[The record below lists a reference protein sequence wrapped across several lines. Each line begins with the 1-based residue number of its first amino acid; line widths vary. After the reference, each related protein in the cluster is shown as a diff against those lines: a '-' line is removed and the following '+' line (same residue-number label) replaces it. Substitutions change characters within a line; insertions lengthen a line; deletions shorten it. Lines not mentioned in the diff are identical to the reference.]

1 MSGIFER
8 NLAHL
13 SPSLQNALLSLDE
26 KNKNAF
32 KITEEYAKNE
42 RVFYKN
48 FIAENGSLVF
58 DYEEFEER
66 LKEFKEKYLLYP
78 VLYFYGISN
87 AFMIENLLQNPY
99 HCHLVIYERDLAL
112 LYVVLSNIDLST
124 ALAQK
129 RLLIFNEVSQME
141 YIFETQ
147 PFLAYSRTYFLE
159 LMSDFYATEQKEIL
173 ASNSFLMEGFKKSI
187 LKQGNDPKDALQGIR
202 QYVYNLAS
210 MIKNPSLKELL
221 AKRKA
226 KFKSCVIVSTGPSLT
241 KQLPLLK
248 EVQEKVI
255 IFAADSAYPILM
267 QNDIVPDYVCMVERT
282 DFTAEFFK
290 HDFGDKDKK
299 TTFLLASLVHPN
311 AVEYLEKRGRDYVLI
326 PKHLN
331 FAQYVDLKAF
341 ALLSSAVSVAHMALA
356 IALELEFKELVFI
369 GQDLAYN
376 DVGYSHPK
384 DYQHSAN
391 FESEAYEKV
400 KVVAYGGEGFV
411 NSHEIWIFF
420 RQILEDLIKYVVSA
434 KIYNATEG
442 GARIEG
448 MIEKPFSECCK
459 DFSEN
464 KQNLEKLQPLSEDK
478 QKEYALKAY
487 AKVKKAFKECVGF
500 QAMLRAYYEDIEP
513 EFLRLNTLD
522 LEEGASASFSLVL
535 KVDQFRDEFSVI
547 SSVFYELIHAFFA
560 HFCMNLNKILVL
572 NPLIKE
578 DFFNKNVLYIKE
590 HLDFM
595 QSIFGF
601 VKAQEETL
609 KFAITPLENA
619 LKAKGLSKYVERL
632 SQ

>member
-1 MSGIFER
+1 MQKMKMCFI
-8 NLAHL
+8 
-13 SPSLQNALLSLDE
+13 
-26 KNKNAF
+26 
-32 KITEEYAKNE
+32 KISSQRGGA
-42 RVFYKN
+42 
-48 FIAENGSLVF
+48 VF

-66 LKEFKEKYLLYP
+66 LKEFKEKYPLYP

-99 HCHLVIYERDLAL
+99 HCHLLVYERNLAL
-112 LYVVLSNIDLST
+112 LYTLLSSIDLSV

-159 LMSDFYATEQKEIL
+159 LMSDFYAREQKEIL
-173 ASNSFLMEGFKKSI
+173 ALNSFLMEGFKKSI

-202 QYVYNLAS
+202 QYVYNLDS

-221 AKRKA
+221 AKRGA
-226 KFKSCVIVSTGPSLT
+226 KFKSCVIVSTGPSLS

-248 EVQEKVI
+248 EVQERVV

-290 HDFGDKDKK
+290 HDFGNKDDK

-311 AVEYLEKRGRDYVLI
+311 AIEYLEKRGRNYILI

-356 IALELEFKELVFI
+356 LALELEFKELVFI
-369 GQDLAYN
+369 GQDLAYD
-376 DVGYSHPK
+376 DVGHSHPK

-391 FESEAYEKV
+391 FESEAYEKI

-411 NSHEIWIFF
+411 ESHEIWIFF
-420 RQILEDLIKYVVSA
+420 RQILEDLVKYVVSA
-434 KIYNATEG
+434 KIYNATQG

-459 DFSEN
+459 DFNEN
-464 KQNLEKLQPLSEDK
+464 KQNLVKLKPLSEDK

-487 AKVKKAFKECVGF
+487 AKVKKAFKECVEF

-522 LEEGASASFSLVL
+522 LEEGLSVSFSLML
-535 KVDQFRDEFSVI
+535 KVDQFRDEFGAI
-547 SSVFYELIHAFFA
+547 SSVFYELIHAFFT

-572 NPLIKE
+572 NPLTKE
-578 DFFNKNVLYIKE
+578 DLFNKNVLYIKD

-609 KFAITPLENA
+609 KFAITPLENT
-619 LKAKGLSKYVERL
+619 LKTKGLSKYIERL
-632 SQ
+632 S

>member
-1 MSGIFER
+1 MSSVFAR

-26 KNKNAF
+26 KSKNAF
-32 KITEEYAKNE
+32 KIVEEYAKNE

-48 FIAENGSLVF
+48 FITEGGAVF

-66 LKEFKEKYLLYP
+66 LKEFKEKYPLYP

-99 HCHLVIYERDLAL
+99 HCHLLVYERNLAL
-112 LYVVLSNIDLST
+112 LYTLLSSIDLSV

-159 LMSDFYATEQKEIL
+159 LMSDFYAREQKEIL
-173 ASNSFLMEGFKKSI
+173 ALNSFLMEGFKKSI
-187 LKQGNDPKDALQGIR
+187 LKQGNDPKDALQGIK

-221 AKRKA
+221 AKRGA
-226 KFKSCVIVSTGPSLT
+226 KCNSCVIVSTGPSLT

-248 EVQEKVI
+248 EVQERVV

-290 HDFGDKDKK
+290 HDFGNKDDK

-311 AVEYLEKRGRDYVLI
+311 AIEYLEKRGRNYILI
-326 PKHLN
+326 PKRLN
-331 FAQYVDLKAF
+331 FAQYVDLRAF

-356 IALELEFKELVFI
+356 LALELEFKELVFI
-369 GQDLAYN
+369 GQDLAYD
-376 DVGYSHPK
+376 DVGHSHPK

-391 FESEAYEKV
+391 FESECYEKAEIL
-400 KVVAYGGEGFV
+400 AYGGEGFV
-411 NSHEIWIFF
+411 ESHEIWIFF
-420 RQILEDLIKYVVSA
+420 RQILEDLVKYVVSA

-459 DFSEN
+459 DFGEN

-513 EFLRLNTLD
+513 EFLKLNTLD
-522 LEEGASASFSLVL
+522 LEEGLSVSFSLML
-535 KVDQFRDEFSVI
+535 KVDQFRDEFGAI
-547 SSVFYELIHAFFA
+547 SSVFYELIHAFFV

-572 NPLIKE
+572 NPLTKE
-578 DFFNKNVLYIKE
+578 DLFNKNVLCIKE

-619 LKAKGLSKYVERL
+619 LKAKGLSKYIERL
-632 SQ
+632 S

>member
-1 MSGIFER
+1 MSSVFER

-26 KNKNAF
+26 KSKNAF
-32 KITEEYAKNE
+32 KIVEEYAKNE
-42 RVFYKN
+42 NVFYKN
-48 FIAENGSLVF
+48 FITEGGAVF

-66 LKEFKEKYLLYP
+66 LKEFKEKYPLYP

-99 HCHLVIYERDLAL
+99 HCHLLVYERNLAL
-112 LYVVLSNIDLST
+112 LYTLLSSIDLSV

-159 LMSDFYATEQKEIL
+159 LMSDFYAREQKEIL
-173 ASNSFLMEGFKKSI
+173 ALNSFLMEGFKKSI

-202 QYVYNLAS
+202 QYVYNLDS

-221 AKRKA
+221 AKRGA
-226 KFKSCVIVSTGPSLT
+226 KFKSCVIVSTGPSLS

-248 EVQEKVI
+248 EVQERVV

-290 HDFGDKDKK
+290 HDFGNKDDK

-311 AVEYLEKRGRDYVLI
+311 AIEYLEKRGRNYILI
-326 PKHLN
+326 SKHLN

-341 ALLSSAVSVAHMALA
+341 GLLPSAVSVAHMAFA

-376 DVGYSHPK
+376 DVGHSHPK
-384 DYQHSAN
+384 DYQHSAD
-391 FESEAYEKV
+391 FESEAYEKI

-411 NSHEIWIFF
+411 ESHEIWIFF

-459 DFSEN
+459 DFNEN
-464 KQNLEKLQPLSEDK
+464 KQNLVKLKPLSEDK

-487 AKVKKAFKECVGF
+487 AKVKKAFKECVEF

-522 LEEGASASFSLVL
+522 LEEGLSVSFSLML
-535 KVDQFRDEFSVI
+535 KVDQFRDEFSAI

-572 NPLIKE
+572 NPLTKE
-578 DFFNKNVLYIKE
+578 DLFNKNVLYIKD

-609 KFAITPLENA
+609 KFAITPLENT
-619 LKAKGLSKYVERL
+619 LKTKGLSKYIERL
-632 SQ
+632 S

>member
-1 MSGIFER
+1 MSSVFAR

-26 KNKNAF
+26 KSKNAF
-32 KITEEYAKNE
+32 KIVEEYAKNE

-48 FIAENGSLVF
+48 FITEGGAVF

-66 LKEFKEKYLLYP
+66 LKEFKEKYPLYP

-99 HCHLVIYERDLAL
+99 HCHLLVYERNLAL
-112 LYVVLSNIDLST
+112 LYTLLSSIDLSV

-159 LMSDFYATEQKEIL
+159 LMSDFYAREQKEIL
-173 ASNSFLMEGFKKSI
+173 ALNSFLMEGFKKSI
-187 LKQGNDPKDALQGIR
+187 LKQGNDPKDALQGIK

-221 AKRKA
+221 AKRGA

-248 EVQEKVI
+248 EVQERVV

-267 QNDIVPDYVCMVERT
+267 QNDIAPDYVCMVERT

-290 HDFGDKDKK
+290 HDFGNKDDK

-311 AVEYLEKRGRDYVLI
+311 AIEYLEKRGRNYILI
-326 PKHLN
+326 PKRLN

-341 ALLSSAVSVAHMALA
+341 ALLSSAASVAHMALA
-356 IALELEFKELVFI
+356 LALELEFKELVFI
-369 GQDLAYN
+369 GQDLAYD
-376 DVGYSHPK
+376 DVGHSHPK

-391 FESEAYEKV
+391 FESECYEKAEIL
-400 KVVAYGGEGFV
+400 AYGGEGFV
-411 NSHEIWIFF
+411 ESHEIWIFF
-420 RQILEDLIKYVVSA
+420 RQILEDLVKYVVNA

-459 DFSEN
+459 DFGEN

-513 EFLRLNTLD
+513 EFLKLNTLD
-522 LEEGASASFSLVL
+522 LEEGLSVSFSLML
-535 KVDQFRDEFSVI
+535 KVDQFRDEFGAI
-547 SSVFYELIHAFFA
+547 SSVFYEFIHAFFV

-572 NPLIKE
+572 NPLTKE
-578 DFFNKNVLYIKE
+578 DLFNKNVLYIKE

-619 LKAKGLSKYVERL
+619 LKAKGLSKYIERL
-632 SQ
+632 S

>member
-1 MSGIFER
+1 MSSVFER

-26 KNKNAF
+26 KSKNAF
-32 KITEEYAKNE
+32 KIVEEYAKNE
-42 RVFYKN
+42 NVFYKN
-48 FIAENGSLVF
+48 FITEGGAVF

-66 LKEFKEKYLLYP
+66 LKEFKEKYPLYP

-99 HCHLVIYERDLAL
+99 HCHLLVYERNLAL
-112 LYVVLSNIDLST
+112 LYTLLSSIDLSV

-159 LMSDFYATEQKEIL
+159 LMSDFYAREQKEIL
-173 ASNSFLMEGFKKSI
+173 ALNSFLMEGFKKSI

-202 QYVYNLAS
+202 QYVYNLDS

-221 AKRKA
+221 AKRGA
-226 KFKSCVIVSTGPSLT
+226 KFKSCVIVSTGPSLS

-248 EVQEKVI
+248 EVQERVV

-290 HDFGDKDKK
+290 HDFGNKDDK

-311 AVEYLEKRGRDYVLI
+311 TIEYLEKRGRNYILI

-356 IALELEFKELVFI
+356 LALELEFKELVFI
-369 GQDLAYN
+369 GQDLAYD
-376 DVGYSHPK
+376 DVGHSHPK

-391 FESEAYEKV
+391 FESEAYEKI

-411 NSHEIWIFF
+411 ESHEIWIFF
-420 RQILEDLIKYVVSA
+420 RQILEDLVKYVVSA
-434 KIYNATEG
+434 KIYNATQG

-459 DFSEN
+459 DFNEN
-464 KQNLEKLQPLSEDK
+464 KQNLVKLKPLSEDK

-487 AKVKKAFKECVGF
+487 AKVKKSFKECVEF

-522 LEEGASASFSLVL
+522 LEEGLSVSFSLML
-535 KVDQFRDEFSVI
+535 KVDQFRDEFGAI

-572 NPLIKE
+572 NPLTKE
-578 DFFNKNVLYIKE
+578 DLFNKNVLYIKD

-609 KFAITPLENA
+609 KFAITPLENT
-619 LKAKGLSKYVERL
+619 LKTKGLSKYIERL
-632 SQ
+632 S

>member
-1 MSGIFER
+1 MSSVFER

-26 KNKNAF
+26 KSKNAF
-32 KITEEYAKNE
+32 KIVEEYAKNE
-42 RVFYKN
+42 NVFYKN
-48 FIAENGSLVF
+48 FITEGGAVF

-66 LKEFKEKYLLYP
+66 LKEFKEKYPLYP

-99 HCHLVIYERDLAL
+99 HCHLLVYERNLAL
-112 LYVVLSNIDLST
+112 LYTLLSSIDLSV

-159 LMSDFYATEQKEIL
+159 LMSDFYAREQKEIL
-173 ASNSFLMEGFKKSI
+173 ALNSFLMEGFKKSI

-202 QYVYNLAS
+202 QYVYNLDS

-221 AKRKA
+221 AKRGA
-226 KFKSCVIVSTGPSLT
+226 KFKSCVIVSTGPSLS

-248 EVQEKVI
+248 EVQERVV

-290 HDFGDKDKK
+290 HDFGNKDDK

-311 AVEYLEKRGRDYVLI
+311 AIEYLEKRGRNYILI

-356 IALELEFKELVFI
+356 LALELEFKELVFI
-369 GQDLAYN
+369 GQDLAYD
-376 DVGYSHPK
+376 DVGHSHPK

-391 FESEAYEKV
+391 FESEAYEKI

-411 NSHEIWIFF
+411 ESHEIWIFF
-420 RQILEDLIKYVVSA
+420 RQILEDLVKYVVSA
-434 KIYNATEG
+434 KIYNATQG

-459 DFSEN
+459 DFNEN
-464 KQNLEKLQPLSEDK
+464 KQNLVKLKPLSGDK

-487 AKVKKAFKECVGF
+487 AKVKKAFKECVEF

-522 LEEGASASFSLVL
+522 LEEGLSVSFSLML
-535 KVDQFRDEFSVI
+535 KVDQFRDEFSAI

-572 NPLIKE
+572 NPLTKE
-578 DFFNKNVLYIKE
+578 DLFNKNVLYIKD

-609 KFAITPLENA
+609 KFAITPLENT
-619 LKAKGLSKYVERL
+619 LKTKGLSKYIERL
-632 SQ
+632 S

>member
-1 MSGIFER
+1 MSIFER

-26 KNKNAF
+26 KSKNAF

-48 FIAENGSLVF
+48 FIAVGGGAVF

-66 LKEFKEKYLLYP
+66 LKEFKEKYPLYP

-99 HCHLVIYERDLAL
+99 HCHLLVYERNLAL
-112 LYVVLSNIDLST
+112 LYTLLSSIDLSV

-159 LMSDFYATEQKEIL
+159 LMSDFYAREQKEIL
-173 ASNSFLMEGFKKSI
+173 ALNSFLMEGFKKSI

-202 QYVYNLAS
+202 QYVYNLDS

-221 AKRKA
+221 AKRGA
-226 KFKSCVIVSTGPSLT
+226 KFKSCVIVSTGPSLS

-248 EVQEKVI
+248 EVQERVV

-290 HDFGDKDKK
+290 HDFGNKDDK

-311 AVEYLEKRGRDYVLI
+311 AIEYLEKRGRNYILI

-356 IALELEFKELVFI
+356 LALELEFKELVFI
-369 GQDLAYN
+369 GQDLAYD
-376 DVGYSHPK
+376 DVGHSHPK

-391 FESEAYEKV
+391 FESEAYEKI

-411 NSHEIWIFF
+411 ESHEIWIFF
-420 RQILEDLIKYVVSA
+420 RQILEDLVKYVVSA
-434 KIYNATEG
+434 KIYNATQG

-459 DFSEN
+459 DFNEN
-464 KQNLEKLQPLSEDK
+464 KQNLVKLKPLSEDK

-487 AKVKKAFKECVGF
+487 AKVKKAFKECVEF
-500 QAMLRAYYEDIEP
+500 QAMLRAYYEDIEG

-522 LEEGASASFSLVL
+522 LEEGLSVSFSLML
-535 KVDQFRDEFSVI
+535 KVDQFRDEFGAI

-572 NPLIKE
+572 NPLTKE
-578 DFFNKNVLYIKE
+578 DLFNKNVLYIKD

-609 KFAITPLENA
+609 KFAITPLENT
-619 LKAKGLSKYVERL
+619 LKTKGLSKYIERL
-632 SQ
+632 S

>member
-1 MSGIFER
+1 M
-8 NLAHL
+8 
-13 SPSLQNALLSLDE
+13 
-26 KNKNAF
+26 
-32 KITEEYAKNE
+32 
-42 RVFYKN
+42 
-48 FIAENGSLVF
+48 F

-66 LKEFKEKYLLYP
+66 LKEFKEKYPLYP

-99 HCHLVIYERDLAL
+99 HCHLLVYERNLAL
-112 LYVVLSNIDLST
+112 LYTLLSSIDLSV

-159 LMSDFYATEQKEIL
+159 LMSDFYAREQKEIL
-173 ASNSFLMEGFKKSI
+173 ALNSFLMEGFKKSI

-202 QYVYNLAS
+202 QYVYNLDS

-221 AKRKA
+221 AKRGA
-226 KFKSCVIVSTGPSLT
+226 KFKSCVIVSTGPSLS

-248 EVQEKVI
+248 EVQERVV

-290 HDFGDKDKK
+290 HDFGTKDNK

-311 AVEYLEKRGRDYVLI
+311 AIEYLEKRGRNYILI

-356 IALELEFKELVFI
+356 LALELEFKELVFI
-369 GQDLAYN
+369 GQDLAYD
-376 DVGYSHPK
+376 DVGHSHPK

-391 FESEAYEKV
+391 FESEAYEKI

-411 NSHEIWIFF
+411 ESHEIWIFF

-434 KIYNATEG
+434 KIYNATQG

-459 DFSEN
+459 DFNEN
-464 KQNLEKLQPLSEDK
+464 KQNLVKLKPLSEDK

-487 AKVKKAFKECVGF
+487 AKVKKAFKECVEF

-522 LEEGASASFSLVL
+522 LEEGLSVSFSLML
-535 KVDQFRDEFSVI
+535 KVDQFRDEFGAI

-572 NPLIKE
+572 NPLTKE
-578 DFFNKNVLYIKE
+578 DLFNKNVLYIKD

-609 KFAITPLENA
+609 KFAITPLENT
-619 LKAKGLSKYVERL
+619 LKTKGLSKYIERL
-632 SQ
+632 S

>member
-1 MSGIFER
+1 MSSVFAR

-26 KNKNAF
+26 KSKNAF
-32 KITEEYAKNE
+32 KIVEEYAKNE

-48 FIAENGSLVF
+48 FITEGGAVF

-66 LKEFKEKYLLYP
+66 LKEFKEKYPLYP

-99 HCHLVIYERDLAL
+99 HCHLLVYERNLAL
-112 LYVVLSNIDLST
+112 LYTLLSSIDLSV

-159 LMSDFYATEQKEIL
+159 LMSDFYAREQKEIL
-173 ASNSFLMEGFKKSI
+173 ALNSFLMEGFKKSI
-187 LKQGNDPKDALQGIR
+187 LKQGNDPKDALQGIK

-221 AKRKA
+221 AKRGA

-248 EVQEKVI
+248 EVQERVV

-290 HDFGDKDKK
+290 HDFGNKDDK

-311 AVEYLEKRGRDYVLI
+311 AIEYLEKRGRNYILI
-326 PKHLN
+326 PKRLN
-331 FAQYVDLKAF
+331 FAQYVDLRAF

-356 IALELEFKELVFI
+356 LALELEFKELVFI
-369 GQDLAYN
+369 GQDLAYD
-376 DVGYSHPK
+376 DVGHSHPK

-391 FESEAYEKV
+391 FESECYEKAEIL
-400 KVVAYGGEGFV
+400 AYGGEGFV
-411 NSHEIWIFF
+411 ESHKIWIFF
-420 RQILEDLIKYVVSA
+420 RQILEDLVKYVVSA

-459 DFSEN
+459 DFGEN

-513 EFLRLNTLD
+513 EFLKLNTLD
-522 LEEGASASFSLVL
+522 LEEGLSVSFSLML
-535 KVDQFRDEFSVI
+535 KVDQFRDEFGAI
-547 SSVFYELIHAFFA
+547 SSVFYELIHAFFT

-572 NPLIKE
+572 NPLTKE
-578 DFFNKNVLYIKE
+578 DLFNKNVLCIKE

-601 VKAQEETL
+601 VKAQEEML

-619 LKAKGLSKYVERL
+619 LKAKGLSKYIERL
-632 SQ
+632 S

>member
-1 MSGIFER
+1 MSSVFER
-8 NLAHL
+8 NLAYL

-26 KNKNAF
+26 KSKNVF
-32 KITEEYAKNE
+32 KIVEEYAKNE
-42 RVFYKN
+42 NVFYKN
-48 FIAENGSLVF
+48 FITEGGAVF

-66 LKEFKEKYLLYP
+66 LKEFKEKYPLYP

-99 HCHLVIYERDLAL
+99 HCHLLVYERNLAL
-112 LYVVLSNIDLST
+112 LYTLLSSIDLSV

-159 LMSDFYATEQKEIL
+159 LMSDFYAREQKEIL
-173 ASNSFLMEGFKKSI
+173 ALNSFLMEGFKKSI

-202 QYVYNLAS
+202 QYVYNLDS

-221 AKRKA
+221 AKRGA
-226 KFKSCVIVSTGPSLT
+226 KFKSCVIVSTGPSLS

-248 EVQEKVI
+248 EVQERVV

-290 HDFGDKDKK
+290 HDFGNKDDK

-311 AVEYLEKRGRDYVLI
+311 AIEYLEKRGRNYILI
-326 PKHLN
+326 SKHLN

-341 ALLSSAVSVAHMALA
+341 GLLPSAVSVAHMALA
-356 IALELEFKELVFI
+356 LALELEFKELVFI
-369 GQDLAYN
+369 GQDLAYD
-376 DVGYSHPK
+376 DVGHSHPK

-391 FESEAYEKV
+391 FESEAYEKI

-411 NSHEIWIFF
+411 ESHEIWIFF
-420 RQILEDLIKYVVSA
+420 RQILEDLVKYVVSA
-434 KIYNATEG
+434 KIYNATQG

-459 DFSEN
+459 DFNEN
-464 KQNLEKLQPLSEDK
+464 KQNLVKLKPLSEDK

-487 AKVKKAFKECVGF
+487 AKVKKAFKESVEF
-500 QAMLRAYYEDIEP
+500 QAMLRAYYEDIEG

-522 LEEGASASFSLVL
+522 LEEGLRESFSLVL
-535 KVDQFRDEFSVI
+535 KVDQFRDEFGAI

-572 NPLIKE
+572 NPLTKE
-578 DFFNKNVLYIKE
+578 DLFNKNVLYIKD

-609 KFAITPLENA
+609 KFAITPLENT
-619 LKAKGLSKYVERL
+619 LKTKGLSKYIERL
-632 SQ
+632 S

>member
-1 MSGIFER
+1 MSSVFER

-26 KNKNAF
+26 KSKNVF
-32 KITEEYAKNE
+32 KIVEEYAKNE
-42 RVFYKN
+42 NVFYKN
-48 FIAENGSLVF
+48 FITEGGAVF

-66 LKEFKEKYLLYP
+66 LKEFKEKYPLYP

-99 HCHLVIYERDLAL
+99 HCHLLVYERNLAL
-112 LYVVLSNIDLST
+112 LYTLLSSIDLSV

-147 PFLAYSRTYFLE
+147 LFLAYSRTYFLE
-159 LMSDFYATEQKEIL
+159 LMSDFYAREEREVL
-173 ASNSFLMEGFKKSI
+173 ALNSFLMEGFKKSI

-202 QYVYNLAS
+202 QYVYNLDS

-221 AKRKA
+221 AKRGA
-226 KFKSCVIVSTGPSLT
+226 KFKSCVIVSTGPSLS

-248 EVQEKVI
+248 EVQERVV

-290 HDFGDKDKK
+290 HDFGNKDDK

-311 AVEYLEKRGRDYVLI
+311 AIEYLEKRGRNYILI

-356 IALELEFKELVFI
+356 LALELEFKELVFI
-369 GQDLAYN
+369 GQDLAYD
-376 DVGYSHPK
+376 DVGHSHPK

-391 FESEAYEKV
+391 FESETYKKI

-411 NSHEIWIFF
+411 ESHEIWIFF
-420 RQILEDLIKYVVSA
+420 RQILEDLVKYVVSA
-434 KIYNATEG
+434 KIYNATQG

-459 DFSEN
+459 DFNEN
-464 KQNLEKLQPLSEDK
+464 KQNLVKLKPLSEDK

-487 AKVKKAFKECVGF
+487 AKVKKAFKECVEF

-522 LEEGASASFSLVL
+522 LEEGLSVSFSLML
-535 KVDQFRDEFSVI
+535 KVDQFRDEFSAV

-572 NPLIKE
+572 NPLTKE
-578 DFFNKNVLYIKE
+578 DLFNKNVLYIKD

-609 KFAITPLENA
+609 KFAITPLENT
-619 LKAKGLSKYVERL
+619 LKTKGLSKYIERL
-632 SQ
+632 S

>member
-1 MSGIFER
+1 MSSVFER

-26 KNKNAF
+26 KSKNVF
-32 KITEEYAKNE
+32 KIVEEYAKNE
-42 RVFYKN
+42 NVFYKN
-48 FIAENGSLVF
+48 FITEGGAVF

-66 LKEFKEKYLLYP
+66 LKEFKEKYPLYP

-99 HCHLVIYERDLAL
+99 HCHLLVYERNLAL
-112 LYVVLSNIDLST
+112 LYTLLSSIDLSV

-159 LMSDFYATEQKEIL
+159 LMSDFYAREQKEIL
-173 ASNSFLMEGFKKSI
+173 ALNSFLMEGFKKSI

-202 QYVYNLAS
+202 QYVYNLDS

-221 AKRKA
+221 AKRGA
-226 KFKSCVIVSTGPSLT
+226 KFKSCVIVSTGPSLS

-248 EVQEKVI
+248 EVQERVV

-290 HDFGDKDKK
+290 HDFGNKDDK

-311 AVEYLEKRGRDYVLI
+311 AIEYLEKRGRNYILI

-341 ALLSSAVSVAHMALA
+341 SLLSSAVSVAHMAFA

-376 DVGYSHPK
+376 DVGHSHPK

-391 FESEAYEKV
+391 FESEAYEKI

-411 NSHEIWIFF
+411 ESHEIWIFF

-434 KIYNATEG
+434 KIYNATQG

-459 DFSEN
+459 DFNEN
-464 KQNLEKLQPLSEDK
+464 KQNLVKLKPLSEDK

-487 AKVKKAFKECVGF
+487 AKVKKAFKESVEF
-500 QAMLRAYYEDIEP
+500 QAMLRAYYEDIEG

-522 LEEGASASFSLVL
+522 LEEGLRESFSLVL
-535 KVDQFRDEFSVI
+535 KVNKFRDEFSVI

-572 NPLIKE
+572 NPLTKE
-578 DFFNKNVLYIKE
+578 DFFNKNVLYIKD
-590 HLDFM
+590 HLDFI

-609 KFAITPLENA
+609 KFALTPLENA
-619 LKAKGLSKYVERL
+619 LKAKGLSKYIERL
-632 SQ
+632 S

>member
-1 MSGIFER
+1 MSSVFER

-26 KNKNAF
+26 KSKNAF
-32 KITEEYAKNE
+32 KIVEEYAKNE
-42 RVFYKN
+42 NVFYKN
-48 FIAENGSLVF
+48 FITEGGAVF

-66 LKEFKEKYLLYP
+66 LKEFKEKYPLYP

-99 HCHLVIYERDLAL
+99 HCHLLVYERNLAL
-112 LYVVLSNIDLST
+112 LYTLLSSIDLSV

-159 LMSDFYATEQKEIL
+159 LMSDFYAREQKEIL
-173 ASNSFLMEGFKKSI
+173 ALNSFLMEGFKKSI

-202 QYVYNLAS
+202 QYVYNLDS

-221 AKRKA
+221 AKRGA
-226 KFKSCVIVSTGPSLT
+226 KFKSCVIVSTGPSLS

-248 EVQEKVI
+248 EVQERVV

-290 HDFGDKDKK
+290 HDFGNKDDK

-311 AVEYLEKRGRDYVLI
+311 AIEYLEKRGRNYILI
-326 PKHLN
+326 SKHLN

-341 ALLSSAVSVAHMALA
+341 GLLPSAVSVAHMAFA

-376 DVGYSHPK
+376 DVGHSHPK
-384 DYQHSAN
+384 DYQHSAD
-391 FESEAYEKV
+391 FESEAYEKI

-411 NSHEIWIFF
+411 ESHEIWIFF

-459 DFSEN
+459 DFNEN

-487 AKVKKAFKECVGF
+487 AKVKKAFKECVEF

-522 LEEGASASFSLVL
+522 LEEGLSVSFSLML
-535 KVDQFRDEFSVI
+535 KVDQFRDEFGAI

-572 NPLIKE
+572 NPLTKE
-578 DFFNKNVLYIKE
+578 DLFNKNVLYIKD

-609 KFAITPLENA
+609 KFAITPLENT
-619 LKAKGLSKYVERL
+619 LKTKGLSKYIERL
-632 SQ
+632 S

>member
-1 MSGIFER
+1 MSIFER

-26 KNKNAF
+26 KSKNAF

-48 FIAENGSLVF
+48 FIAVGGGAVF

-66 LKEFKEKYLLYP
+66 LKEFKEKYPLYP

-159 LMSDFYATEQKEIL
+159 LMSDFYAREEREVL
-173 ASNSFLMEGFKKSI
+173 ALNSFLMEGFKKSI
-187 LKQGNDPKDALQGIR
+187 LKHGNDPKDALQGIR
-202 QYVYNLAS
+202 QYVYNLDS

-221 AKRKA
+221 AKRGA
-226 KFKSCVIVSTGPSLT
+226 KFKSCVIVSTGPSLS

-248 EVQEKVI
+248 EVQERVV

-290 HDFGDKDKK
+290 HDFGNKDDK

-311 AVEYLEKRGRDYVLI
+311 AIEYLEKRGRNYILI

-356 IALELEFKELVFI
+356 LALELEFKELVFI
-369 GQDLAYN
+369 GQDLAYD
-376 DVGYSHPK
+376 DVGHSHPK

-391 FESEAYEKV
+391 FESEAYEKI

-411 NSHEIWIFF
+411 ESHEIWIFF
-420 RQILEDLIKYVVSA
+420 RQILEDLVKYVVSA
-434 KIYNATEG
+434 KIYNATQG

-459 DFSEN
+459 DFNEN
-464 KQNLEKLQPLSEDK
+464 KQNLVKLKPLSEDK

-487 AKVKKAFKECVGF
+487 AKVKKAFKECVEF

-522 LEEGASASFSLVL
+522 LEEGLSVSFSLML
-535 KVDQFRDEFSVI
+535 KVDQFRDEFGAI

-572 NPLIKE
+572 NPLTKE
-578 DFFNKNVLYIKE
+578 DLFNKNVLYIKD

-609 KFAITPLENA
+609 KFAITPLENT
-619 LKAKGLSKYVERL
+619 LKTKGLSKYIERL
-632 SQ
+632 S

>member
-1 MSGIFER
+1 MSSVFER

-26 KNKNAF
+26 KSKNAF
-32 KITEEYAKNE
+32 KIVEEYAKNE
-42 RVFYKN
+42 NVFYKN
-48 FIAENGSLVF
+48 FITEGGAVF

-66 LKEFKEKYLLYP
+66 LKEFKEKYPLYP

-99 HCHLVIYERDLAL
+99 HCHLLVYERNLAL
-112 LYVVLSNIDLST
+112 LYTLLSSIDLSV

-159 LMSDFYATEQKEIL
+159 LMSDFYAREQKEIL
-173 ASNSFLMEGFKKSI
+173 ALNSFLMEGFKKSI

-202 QYVYNLAS
+202 QYVYNLDS

-221 AKRKA
+221 AKRGA
-226 KFKSCVIVSTGPSLT
+226 KFKSCVIVSTGPSLS

-248 EVQEKVI
+248 EVQERVV

-290 HDFGDKDKK
+290 HDFGNKDDK

-311 AVEYLEKRGRDYVLI
+311 AIEYLEKRGRNYILI

-341 ALLSSAVSVAHMALA
+341 ALLSSAASVAHMALA
-356 IALELEFKELVFI
+356 LALELEFKELVFI
-369 GQDLAYN
+369 GQDLAYD
-376 DVGYSHPK
+376 DVGHSHPK

-391 FESEAYEKV
+391 FESEAYEKI
-400 KVVAYGGEGFV
+400 KIVAYGGEGFV
-411 NSHEIWIFF
+411 ESHEIWIFF
-420 RQILEDLIKYVVSA
+420 RQILEDLVKYVVSA
-434 KIYNATEG
+434 KIYNATQG

-459 DFSEN
+459 DFNEN

-487 AKVKKAFKECVGF
+487 AKVKKAFKECVEF

-522 LEEGASASFSLVL
+522 LEEGLSVSFSLML
-535 KVDQFRDEFSVI
+535 KVDQFRDEFGAI

-572 NPLIKE
+572 NPLTKE
-578 DFFNKNVLYIKE
+578 DLFNKNVLYIKD

-609 KFAITPLENA
+609 KFAITPLENT
-619 LKAKGLSKYVERL
+619 LKTKGLSKYIERL
-632 SQ
+632 S

>member
-1 MSGIFER
+1 MSIFER

-26 KNKNAF
+26 KSKNAF

-48 FIAENGSLVF
+48 FIAVGGGAVF

-66 LKEFKEKYLLYP
+66 LKEFKEKYPLYP

-112 LYVVLSNIDLST
+112 LYVVLSSIDLST

-159 LMSDFYATEQKEIL
+159 LMSDFYAREEREVL
-173 ASNSFLMEGFKKSI
+173 ALNSFLMEGFKKSI

-221 AKRKA
+221 EKRKA
-226 KFKSCVIVSTGPSLT
+226 KFKSCVIVSTGPSLS

-248 EVQEKVI
+248 EVQERVV

-290 HDFGDKDKK
+290 HDFGNKDDK

-311 AVEYLEKRGRDYVLI
+311 AIEYLEKRGRNYILI

-341 ALLSSAVSVAHMALA
+341 GLLPSAVSVAHMAFA

-376 DVGYSHPK
+376 DVGHSHPK
-384 DYQHSAN
+384 DYQHSAD
-391 FESEAYEKV
+391 FESEAYEKI

-411 NSHEIWIFF
+411 ESHEIWIFF

-434 KIYNATEG
+434 KIYNATQG

-459 DFSEN
+459 DFNEN
-464 KQNLEKLQPLSEDK
+464 KQNLEKLQPLNEDK

-487 AKVKKAFKECVGF
+487 AKVKKAFKESVEF

-522 LEEGASASFSLVL
+522 LEEGLRESFSLVL
-535 KVDQFRDEFSVI
+535 KVDKFRDEFSVI

-572 NPLIKE
+572 NPLTKE
-578 DFFNKNVLYIKE
+578 DFFNKNVLYIKD
-590 HLDFM
+590 HLDFI

-609 KFAITPLENA
+609 KFAITPLENT
-619 LKAKGLSKYVERL
+619 LKTKGLSKYVERL
-632 SQ
+632 S

>member
-1 MSGIFER
+1 MSSVFER

-26 KNKNAF
+26 KSKNAF
-32 KITEEYAKNE
+32 KIVEEYAKNE
-42 RVFYKN
+42 NVFYKN
-48 FIAENGSLVF
+48 FITEGGAVF

-66 LKEFKEKYLLYP
+66 LKEFKEKYPLYP

-99 HCHLVIYERDLAL
+99 HCHLLVYERNLAL
-112 LYVVLSNIDLST
+112 LYTLLSSIDLSV

-159 LMSDFYATEQKEIL
+159 LMSDFYAREQKEIL
-173 ASNSFLMEGFKKSI
+173 ALNSFLMEGFKKSI

-202 QYVYNLAS
+202 QYVYNLDS

-221 AKRKA
+221 AKRGA
-226 KFKSCVIVSTGPSLT
+226 KFKSCVIVSTGPSLS

-248 EVQEKVI
+248 EVQERVV

-290 HDFGDKDKK
+290 HDFGNKDDK

-311 AVEYLEKRGRDYVLI
+311 AIEYLEKRGRNYILI

-341 ALLSSAVSVAHMALA
+341 GLLPSAVSVAHMAFA

-376 DVGYSHPK
+376 DVGHSHPK
-384 DYQHSAN
+384 DYQHSAD
-391 FESEAYEKV
+391 FESEAYEKI

-411 NSHEIWIFF
+411 ESHEIWIFF

-459 DFSEN
+459 DFNEN
-464 KQNLEKLQPLSEDK
+464 KQNLVKLKPLSEDK

-487 AKVKKAFKECVGF
+487 AKVKKAFKECVEF

-522 LEEGASASFSLVL
+522 LEEGLSVSFSLML
-535 KVDQFRDEFSVI
+535 KVDQFRDEFSAI
-547 SSVFYELIHAFFA
+547 SSVFYELIHAFFV

-572 NPLIKE
+572 NPLTKE
-578 DFFNKNVLYIKE
+578 DLFNKNVLYIKD

-609 KFAITPLENA
+609 KFAITPLENT
-619 LKAKGLSKYVERL
+619 LKTKGLSKYIERL
-632 SQ
+632 S

>member
-1 MSGIFER
+1 MSSVFER

-26 KNKNAF
+26 KSKNAF
-32 KITEEYAKNE
+32 KIVEEYAKNE
-42 RVFYKN
+42 NVFYKN
-48 FIAENGSLVF
+48 FITEGGAVF

-66 LKEFKEKYLLYP
+66 LKEFKEKYPLYP

-99 HCHLVIYERDLAL
+99 HCHLLVYERNLAL
-112 LYVVLSNIDLST
+112 LYTLLSSIDLSV

-147 PFLAYSRTYFLE
+147 SFLAYSRTYFLE
-159 LMSDFYATEQKEIL
+159 LMSDFYAREQKEIL
-173 ASNSFLMEGFKKSI
+173 ALNSFLMEGFKKSI

-202 QYVYNLAS
+202 QYVYNLDS

-221 AKRKA
+221 AKRGA
-226 KFKSCVIVSTGPSLT
+226 KFKSCVIVSTGPSLS

-248 EVQEKVI
+248 EVQERVV

-290 HDFGDKDKK
+290 HDFGNKDDK

-311 AVEYLEKRGRDYVLI
+311 AIEYLEKRGRNYILI

-341 ALLSSAVSVAHMALA
+341 ALLSSAASVAHMALA
-356 IALELEFKELVFI
+356 LALELEFKELVFI
-369 GQDLAYN
+369 GQDLAYD
-376 DVGYSHPK
+376 DVGHSHPK

-391 FESEAYEKV
+391 FESEAYEKI

-411 NSHEIWIFF
+411 ESHEMWIFF
-420 RQILEDLIKYVVSA
+420 RQILEDLVKYVVSA
-434 KIYNATEG
+434 KIYNATQG

-459 DFSEN
+459 DFNEN
-464 KQNLEKLQPLSEDK
+464 KQNLVKLKPLSEDK

-487 AKVKKAFKECVGF
+487 AKVKKAFKECVEF

-522 LEEGASASFSLVL
+522 LEEGLSVSFSLML
-535 KVDQFRDEFSVI
+535 KVDQFRDEFGAI

-572 NPLIKE
+572 NPLTKE
-578 DFFNKNVLYIKE
+578 DLFNKNVLYIKD

-609 KFAITPLENA
+609 KFAITPLENT
-619 LKAKGLSKYVERL
+619 LKTKGLSKYIERL
-632 SQ
+632 S

>member
-1 MSGIFER
+1 MSIFER

-26 KNKNAF
+26 KSKNAF

-48 FIAENGSLVF
+48 FIAVGGGAVF

-66 LKEFKEKYLLYP
+66 LKEFKEKYPLYP

-112 LYVVLSNIDLST
+112 LYVVLSSIDLST

-159 LMSDFYATEQKEIL
+159 LMSDFYAREEREVL
-173 ASNSFLMEGFKKSI
+173 ALNSFLMEGFKKSI

-221 AKRKA
+221 AKRGA
-226 KFKSCVIVSTGPSLT
+226 KFKSCVIVSTGPSLS

-248 EVQEKVI
+248 EVQERVV

-290 HDFGDKDKK
+290 HDFGNKDDK

-311 AVEYLEKRGRDYVLI
+311 AIEYLEKRGRNYILI

-341 ALLSSAVSVAHMALA
+341 SLLSSAVSVAHMALA
-356 IALELEFKELVFI
+356 LALELEFKELVFI
-369 GQDLAYN
+369 GQDLAYD
-376 DVGYSHPK
+376 DVGHSHPK

-391 FESEAYEKV
+391 FESEAYEKI

-411 NSHEIWIFF
+411 ESHEIWIFF
-420 RQILEDLIKYVVSA
+420 RQILEDLVKYVVSA
-434 KIYNATEG
+434 KIYNATQG

-459 DFSEN
+459 DFNEN
-464 KQNLEKLQPLSEDK
+464 KQNLVKLKPLSEDK

-487 AKVKKAFKECVGF
+487 AKVKKAFKECVEF

-522 LEEGASASFSLVL
+522 LEEGLSVSFSLML
-535 KVDQFRDEFSVI
+535 KVDQFRDEFGAI

-572 NPLIKE
+572 NPLTKE
-578 DFFNKNVLYIKE
+578 DLFNKNVLYIKD

-609 KFAITPLENA
+609 KFAITPLENT
-619 LKAKGLSKYVERL
+619 LKTKGLSKYIERL
-632 SQ
+632 S

>member
-1 MSGIFER
+1 MSSVFAR

-26 KNKNAF
+26 KSKNVF
-32 KITEEYAKNE
+32 KIVEEYAKNE
-42 RVFYKN
+42 NVFYKN
-48 FIAENGSLVF
+48 FITEGGAVF

-66 LKEFKEKYLLYP
+66 LKEFKEKYPLYP

-99 HCHLVIYERDLAL
+99 HCHLLVYERNLAL
-112 LYVVLSNIDLST
+112 LYTLLSSIDLSV

-159 LMSDFYATEQKEIL
+159 LMSDFYAREQKEIL
-173 ASNSFLMEGFKKSI
+173 ALNSFLMEGFKKSI

-202 QYVYNLAS
+202 QYVYNLDS

-221 AKRKA
+221 AKRGA
-226 KFKSCVIVSTGPSLT
+226 KFKSCVIVSTGPSLS

-248 EVQEKVI
+248 EVQERVV

-267 QNDIVPDYVCMVERT
+267 QNGIVPDYVCMVERT

-290 HDFGDKDKK
+290 HDFGNKDDK

-311 AVEYLEKRGRDYVLI
+311 AIEYLEKRGRNYILI

-356 IALELEFKELVFI
+356 LALELEFKELVFI
-369 GQDLAYN
+369 GQDLAYD
-376 DVGYSHPK
+376 DVGHSHPK

-391 FESEAYEKV
+391 FESEAYEKI

-411 NSHEIWIFF
+411 ESHEIWIFF
-420 RQILEDLIKYVVSA
+420 RQILEDLVKYVVSA
-434 KIYNATEG
+434 KIYNATQG

-459 DFSEN
+459 DFNEN
-464 KQNLEKLQPLSEDK
+464 KQNLVKLKPLSEDK

-487 AKVKKAFKECVGF
+487 AKVKKAFKECVEF

-522 LEEGASASFSLVL
+522 LEEGLSVSFSLML
-535 KVDQFRDEFSVI
+535 KVDQFRDEFGAI

-572 NPLIKE
+572 NPLTKE
-578 DFFNKNVLYIKE
+578 DLFNKNVLYIKD

-609 KFAITPLENA
+609 KFAITPLENT
-619 LKAKGLSKYVERL
+619 LKTKGLSKYIERL
-632 SQ
+632 S

>member
-1 MSGIFER
+1 M
-8 NLAHL
+8 
-13 SPSLQNALLSLDE
+13 
-26 KNKNAF
+26 
-32 KITEEYAKNE
+32 
-42 RVFYKN
+42 
-48 FIAENGSLVF
+48 F

-66 LKEFKEKYLLYP
+66 LKEFKEKYPLYP

-99 HCHLVIYERDLAL
+99 HCHLLVYERNLAL
-112 LYVVLSNIDLST
+112 LYTLLSSIDLSV

-159 LMSDFYATEQKEIL
+159 LMSDFYAREQKEIL
-173 ASNSFLMEGFKKSI
+173 ALNSFLMEGFKKSI

-202 QYVYNLAS
+202 QYVYNLDS

-221 AKRKA
+221 AKRGA
-226 KFKSCVIVSTGPSLT
+226 KFKSCVIVSTGPSLS

-248 EVQEKVI
+248 EVQERVV

-290 HDFGDKDKK
+290 HDFGNKDDK

-311 AVEYLEKRGRDYVLI
+311 AIEYLEKRGRNYILI
-326 PKHLN
+326 SKHLN

-341 ALLSSAVSVAHMALA
+341 GLLPSAVSVAHMAFA

-376 DVGYSHPK
+376 DVGHSHPK
-384 DYQHSAN
+384 DYQHSAD
-391 FESEAYEKV
+391 FESEAYEKI
-400 KVVAYGGEGFV
+400 KIVAYGGEGFV
-411 NSHEIWIFF
+411 ESHEIWIFF
-420 RQILEDLIKYVVSA
+420 RQILEDLVKYVVSA
-434 KIYNATEG
+434 KIYNATQG

-459 DFSEN
+459 DFNEN

-487 AKVKKAFKECVGF
+487 AKVKKAFKECVEF

-522 LEEGASASFSLVL
+522 LEEGLSVSFSLML
-535 KVDQFRDEFSVI
+535 KVDQFRDEFSAI

-572 NPLIKE
+572 NPLTKE
-578 DFFNKNVLYIKE
+578 DLFNKNVLYIKD

-609 KFAITPLENA
+609 KFAITPLENT
-619 LKAKGLSKYVERL
+619 LKTKGLSKYIERL
-632 SQ
+632 S

>member
-1 MSGIFER
+1 MSSIFER
-8 NLAHL
+8 NLAYL

-26 KNKNAF
+26 KSKNAF
-32 KITEEYAKNE
+32 KIVEEYAKNE
-42 RVFYKN
+42 NVFYKN
-48 FIAENGSLVF
+48 FITEGGAVF
-58 DYEEFEER
+58 DCEEFEER
-66 LKEFKEKYLLYP
+66 LKEFKEKYPLYP

-99 HCHLVIYERDLAL
+99 HCHLLVYERNLAL
-112 LYVVLSNIDLST
+112 LYTLLSSIDLSV

-159 LMSDFYATEQKEIL
+159 LMSDFYAREQKEIL
-173 ASNSFLMEGFKKSI
+173 ALNSFLMEGFKKSI

-202 QYVYNLAS
+202 QYVYNLDS

-221 AKRKA
+221 AKRGA
-226 KFKSCVIVSTGPSLT
+226 KFKSCVIVSTGPSLS

-248 EVQEKVI
+248 EVQERVV

-290 HDFGDKDKK
+290 HDFGNKDDK

-311 AVEYLEKRGRDYVLI
+311 AIEYLEKRGRNYILI
-326 PKHLN
+326 SKHLN

-341 ALLSSAVSVAHMALA
+341 GLLPSAVSVAHMAFA

-376 DVGYSHPK
+376 DVGHSHPK
-384 DYQHSAN
+384 DYQHSAD
-391 FESEAYEKV
+391 FESEAYEKI

-411 NSHEIWIFF
+411 ESHEIWIFF

-459 DFSEN
+459 DFNEN
-464 KQNLEKLQPLSEDK
+464 KQNLVKLKPLSEDK

-487 AKVKKAFKECVGF
+487 AKVKKAFKECVEF

-522 LEEGASASFSLVL
+522 LEEGLSVSFSLML
-535 KVDQFRDEFSVI
+535 KVDQFRDEFGAI

-572 NPLIKE
+572 NPLTKE
-578 DFFNKNVLYIKE
+578 DLFNKNVLYIKD

-609 KFAITPLENA
+609 KFAITPLENT
-619 LKAKGLSKYVERL
+619 LKTKGLSKYIERL
-632 SQ
+632 S

>member
-1 MSGIFER
+1 MSIFER

-13 SPSLQNALLSLDE
+13 SPSLQNALLSLNE
-26 KNKNAF
+26 KSKNAF

-48 FIAENGSLVF
+48 FIAVGGGAVF

-66 LKEFKEKYLLYP
+66 LKEFKEKYPLYP

-99 HCHLVIYERDLAL
+99 HCHLLVYERNLAL
-112 LYVVLSNIDLST
+112 LYTLLSSIDLSV

-159 LMSDFYATEQKEIL
+159 LMSDFYAREQKEIL
-173 ASNSFLMEGFKKSI
+173 ALNSFLMEGFKKSI

-202 QYVYNLAS
+202 QYVYNLDS

-221 AKRKA
+221 AKRGA
-226 KFKSCVIVSTGPSLT
+226 KFKSCVIVSTGPSLS

-248 EVQEKVI
+248 EVQERVV

-290 HDFGDKDKK
+290 HDFGNKDDK

-311 AVEYLEKRGRDYVLI
+311 AIEYLEKRGRNYILI

-356 IALELEFKELVFI
+356 LALELEFKELVFI
-369 GQDLAYN
+369 GQDLAYD
-376 DVGYSHPK
+376 DVGHSHPK

-391 FESEAYEKV
+391 FESEAYEKI

-411 NSHEIWIFF
+411 ESHEIWIFF

-434 KIYNATEG
+434 KIYNATQG

-459 DFSEN
+459 DFNEN
-464 KQNLEKLQPLSEDK
+464 KQNLVKLKPLSEDK

-487 AKVKKAFKECVGF
+487 AKVKKAFKECVEF

-522 LEEGASASFSLVL
+522 LEEGLSVSFSLML
-535 KVDQFRDEFSVI
+535 KVDQFRDEFGAI

-572 NPLIKE
+572 NPLTKE
-578 DFFNKNVLYIKE
+578 DLFNKNVLYIKD

-609 KFAITPLENA
+609 KFAITPLENT
-619 LKAKGLSKYVERL
+619 LKTKGLSKYIERL
-632 SQ
+632 S

>member
-1 MSGIFER
+1 MSSVFER

-26 KNKNAF
+26 KSKNVF
-32 KITEEYAKNE
+32 KIVEEYAKNE
-42 RVFYKN
+42 NVFYKN
-48 FIAENGSLVF
+48 FITEGGAVF

-66 LKEFKEKYLLYP
+66 LKEFKEKYPLYP

-99 HCHLVIYERDLAL
+99 HCHLLVYERNLAL
-112 LYVVLSNIDLST
+112 LYTLLSSIDLSV

-159 LMSDFYATEQKEIL
+159 LMSDFYAREQKEIL
-173 ASNSFLMEGFKKSI
+173 ALNSFLMEGFKKSI

-202 QYVYNLAS
+202 QYVYNLDS

-221 AKRKA
+221 AKRGA
-226 KFKSCVIVSTGPSLT
+226 KFKSCVIVSTGPSLS

-248 EVQEKVI
+248 EVQERVV

-290 HDFGDKDKK
+290 HDFGNKDDK

-311 AVEYLEKRGRDYVLI
+311 AIEYLEKRGRNYILI

-356 IALELEFKELVFI
+356 LALELEFKELVFI
-369 GQDLAYN
+369 GQDLAYD
-376 DVGYSHPK
+376 DVGHSHPK

-391 FESEAYEKV
+391 FESEAYEKI

-411 NSHEIWIFF
+411 ESHEIWIFF
-420 RQILEDLIKYVVSA
+420 RQILEDLVKYVVSA
-434 KIYNATEG
+434 KIYNATQG

-459 DFSEN
+459 DFNEN
-464 KQNLEKLQPLSEDK
+464 KQNLVKLKPLSEDK

-487 AKVKKAFKECVGF
+487 AKVKKAFKECVEF

-522 LEEGASASFSLVL
+522 LEEGLSVSFSLVL
-535 KVDQFRDEFSVI
+535 KVDQFRDEFGAI

-572 NPLIKE
+572 NPLTKE
-578 DFFNKNVLYIKE
+578 DLFNKNVLYIKD

-609 KFAITPLENA
+609 KFAITPLENT
-619 LKAKGLSKYVERL
+619 LKTKGLSKYIERL
-632 SQ
+632 S

>member
-1 MSGIFER
+1 MSSVFER

-26 KNKNAF
+26 KSKNAF
-32 KITEEYAKNE
+32 KIVEEYAKNE
-42 RVFYKN
+42 NVFYKN
-48 FIAENGSLVF
+48 FITEGGAVF

-66 LKEFKEKYLLYP
+66 LKEFKEKYPLYP

-99 HCHLVIYERDLAL
+99 HCHLLVYERNLAL
-112 LYVVLSNIDLST
+112 LYTLLSSIDLSV

-159 LMSDFYATEQKEIL
+159 LMSDFYAREQKEIL
-173 ASNSFLMEGFKKSI
+173 ALNSFLMEGFKKSI
-187 LKQGNDPKDALQGIR
+187 LKHGNDPKDALQGIR
-202 QYVYNLAS
+202 QYVYNLDS

-221 AKRKA
+221 AKRGA
-226 KFKSCVIVSTGPSLT
+226 KFKSCVIVSTGPSLS

-248 EVQEKVI
+248 EVQERVV

-290 HDFGDKDKK
+290 HDFGNKDDK

-311 AVEYLEKRGRDYVLI
+311 AIEYLEKRGRNYILI

-341 ALLSSAVSVAHMALA
+341 ALLSSAASVAHMALA
-356 IALELEFKELVFI
+356 LALELEFKELVFI
-369 GQDLAYN
+369 GQDLAYD
-376 DVGYSHPK
+376 DVGHSHPK

-391 FESEAYEKV
+391 FESEAYEKI
-400 KVVAYGGEGFV
+400 KIVAYGGEGFV
-411 NSHEIWIFF
+411 ESHEIWIFF
-420 RQILEDLIKYVVSA
+420 RQILEDLVKYVVSA
-434 KIYNATEG
+434 KIYNATQG

-459 DFSEN
+459 DFNEN
-464 KQNLEKLQPLSEDK
+464 KQNLVKLKPLSEDK

-487 AKVKKAFKECVGF
+487 AKVKKAFKECVEF

-513 EFLRLNTLD
+513 EFLRLNTLE
-522 LEEGASASFSLVL
+522 LEEGLSVSFSLVL
-535 KVDQFRDEFSVI
+535 KVDKFRDEFSVI

-560 HFCMNLNKILVL
+560 YFCMNLNKILVL
-572 NPLIKE
+572 NPLTKE
-578 DFFNKNVLYIKE
+578 DFFNKNVLYIKD
-590 HLDFM
+590 HLDFI

-609 KFAITPLENA
+609 KFAITPLEST
-619 LKAKGLSKYVERL
+619 LKTKGLSKYIERL
-632 SQ
+632 S

>member
-1 MSGIFER
+1 MSSVFAR

-26 KNKNAF
+26 KSKNAF
-32 KITEEYAKNE
+32 KIVEEYAKNE

-48 FIAENGSLVF
+48 FITEGGAVF

-66 LKEFKEKYLLYP
+66 LKEFKEKYPLYP

-99 HCHLVIYERDLAL
+99 HCHLLVYERNLAL
-112 LYVVLSNIDLST
+112 LYTLLSSIDLSV

-159 LMSDFYATEQKEIL
+159 LMSDFYAREQKEIL
-173 ASNSFLMEGFKKSI
+173 ALNSFLMEGFKKSI

-221 AKRKA
+221 AKRGA
-226 KFKSCVIVSTGPSLT
+226 KFKSCVIVSTGPSLS

-248 EVQEKVI
+248 EVQERVV

-290 HDFGDKDKK
+290 HDFGNKDDK

-311 AVEYLEKRGRDYVLI
+311 AIEYLEKRGRNYILI

-356 IALELEFKELVFI
+356 LALELEFKELVFI
-369 GQDLAYN
+369 GQDLAYD
-376 DVGYSHPK
+376 DVGHSHPK

-391 FESEAYEKV
+391 FESEAYEKI

-411 NSHEIWIFF
+411 ESHEMWIFF

-459 DFSEN
+459 DFNEN
-464 KQNLEKLQPLSEDK
+464 KQNLVKLKPLSEDK

-487 AKVKKAFKECVGF
+487 AKVKKAFKECVEF

-522 LEEGASASFSLVL
+522 LEEGLSVSFSLML
-535 KVDQFRDEFSVI
+535 KVDQFRDEFGAI

-572 NPLIKE
+572 NPLTKE
-578 DFFNKNVLYIKE
+578 DLFNKNVLYIKD

-609 KFAITPLENA
+609 KFAITPLENT
-619 LKAKGLSKYVERL
+619 LKTKGLSKYIERL
-632 SQ
+632 S

>member
-1 MSGIFER
+1 MSSVFER

-26 KNKNAF
+26 KSKNAF
-32 KITEEYAKNE
+32 KIVGEYAKNE
-42 RVFYKN
+42 NVFYKN
-48 FIAENGSLVF
+48 FITEGGAVF

-66 LKEFKEKYLLYP
+66 LKEFKEKYPLYP

-99 HCHLVIYERDLAL
+99 HCHLLVYERNLAL
-112 LYVVLSNIDLST
+112 LYTLLSSIDLSV

-159 LMSDFYATEQKEIL
+159 LMSDFYAREQKEIL
-173 ASNSFLMEGFKKSI
+173 ALNSFLMEGFKKSI

-202 QYVYNLAS
+202 QYVYNLDS

-221 AKRKA
+221 AKRGA
-226 KFKSCVIVSTGPSLT
+226 KFKSCVIVSTGPSLS

-248 EVQEKVI
+248 EVQERVV

-290 HDFGDKDKK
+290 HDFGNKDDK

-311 AVEYLEKRGRDYVLI
+311 AIEYLEKRGRNYILI

-356 IALELEFKELVFI
+356 LALELEFKELVFI
-369 GQDLAYN
+369 GQDLAYD
-376 DVGYSHPK
+376 DVGHSHPK

-391 FESEAYEKV
+391 FESEAYEKI

-411 NSHEIWIFF
+411 ESHEIWIFF
-420 RQILEDLIKYVVSA
+420 RQILEDLVKYVVSA
-434 KIYNATEG
+434 KIYNATQG

-459 DFSEN
+459 DFNEN
-464 KQNLEKLQPLSEDK
+464 KQNLVKLKPLSEDK

-487 AKVKKAFKECVGF
+487 AKVKKAFKECVEF

-522 LEEGASASFSLVL
+522 LEEGLSVSFSLML
-535 KVDQFRDEFSVI
+535 KVDQFRDEFSAI

-572 NPLIKE
+572 NPLTKE
-578 DFFNKNVLYIKE
+578 DLFNKNVLYIKD

-609 KFAITPLENA
+609 KFAITPLENT
-619 LKAKGLSKYVERL
+619 LKTKGLSKYIERL
-632 SQ
+632 S

>member
-1 MSGIFER
+1 MSIFER

-13 SPSLQNALLSLDE
+13 SPSLQNALLSLNE
-26 KNKNAF
+26 KSKNAF

-48 FIAENGSLVF
+48 FIAEGGGAVF

-66 LKEFKEKYLLYP
+66 LKEFKEKYPLYP

-112 LYVVLSNIDLST
+112 LYVVLSSIDLST

-159 LMSDFYATEQKEIL
+159 LMSDFYAREEREVL
-173 ASNSFLMEGFKKSI
+173 ALNSFLMEGFKKSI

-221 AKRKA
+221 EKRKA
-226 KFKSCVIVSTGPSLT
+226 KFKSCVIVSTGPSLS

-248 EVQEKVI
+248 EVQERVV

-290 HDFGDKDKK
+290 HDFGNKDDK

-311 AVEYLEKRGRDYVLI
+311 AIEYLEKRGRNYILI

-341 ALLSSAVSVAHMALA
+341 SLLSSAVSVAHMAFA

-376 DVGYSHPK
+376 DVGHSHPK

-391 FESEAYEKV
+391 FESEAYEKI

-411 NSHEIWIFF
+411 ESHEIWIFF

-434 KIYNATEG
+434 KIYNATQG

-459 DFSEN
+459 DFNEN

-487 AKVKKAFKECVGF
+487 AKVKKAFKESVEF
-500 QAMLRAYYEDIEP
+500 QAMLRAYYEDIEG

-522 LEEGASASFSLVL
+522 LEEGLSVSFSLVL
-535 KVDQFRDEFSVI
+535 KVNKFRDEFSVI

-572 NPLIKE
+572 NPLTKE
-578 DFFNKNVLYIKE
+578 DFFNKNVLYIKD
-590 HLDFM
+590 HLDFI

-609 KFAITPLENA
+609 KFAITPLENT
-619 LKAKGLSKYVERL
+619 LKTKGLSKYIERL
-632 SQ
+632 S

>member
-1 MSGIFER
+1 MSSVFER

-26 KNKNAF
+26 KSKNAF
-32 KITEEYAKNE
+32 KIVEEYAKNE
-42 RVFYKN
+42 NVFYKN
-48 FIAENGSLVF
+48 FITEGGAVF

-66 LKEFKEKYLLYP
+66 LKEFKEKYPLYP

-99 HCHLVIYERDLAL
+99 HCHLLVYERNLAL
-112 LYVVLSNIDLST
+112 LYTLLSSIDLSV

-159 LMSDFYATEQKEIL
+159 LMSDFYAREQKEIL
-173 ASNSFLMEGFKKSI
+173 ALNSFLMEGFKKSI

-202 QYVYNLAS
+202 QYVYNLDS

-221 AKRKA
+221 AKRGA
-226 KFKSCVIVSTGPSLT
+226 KFKSCVIVSTGPSLS

-248 EVQEKVI
+248 EVQERVV

-290 HDFGDKDKK
+290 HDFGNKDDK

-311 AVEYLEKRGRDYVLI
+311 AIEYLEKRGRNYILI
-326 PKHLN
+326 PKLLN

-341 ALLSSAVSVAHMALA
+341 SLLSSAVSVAHMALA
-356 IALELEFKELVFI
+356 LALELEFKELVFI
-369 GQDLAYN
+369 GQDLAYD
-376 DVGYSHPK
+376 DVGHSHPK

-391 FESEAYEKV
+391 FESEAYEKI

-411 NSHEIWIFF
+411 ESHEIWIFF
-420 RQILEDLIKYVVSA
+420 RQILEDLVKYVVSA
-434 KIYNATEG
+434 KIYNATQG

-459 DFSEN
+459 DFNEN
-464 KQNLEKLQPLSEDK
+464 KQNLVKLKPLSEDK

-487 AKVKKAFKECVGF
+487 AKVKKAFKECVEF

-522 LEEGASASFSLVL
+522 LEEGLSVSFSLML
-535 KVDQFRDEFSVI
+535 KVDQFRDEFGAI

-572 NPLIKE
+572 NPLTKE
-578 DFFNKNVLYIKE
+578 DLFNKNVLYIKD

-609 KFAITPLENA
+609 KFAITPLENT
-619 LKAKGLSKYVERL
+619 LKTKGLSKYIERL
-632 SQ
+632 S

>member
-1 MSGIFER
+1 MSSVFER

-26 KNKNAF
+26 KSKNAF
-32 KITEEYAKNE
+32 KIVEEYAKNE
-42 RVFYKN
+42 NVFYKN
-48 FIAENGSLVF
+48 FITEGGAVF

-66 LKEFKEKYLLYP
+66 LKEFKEKYPLYP

-99 HCHLVIYERDLAL
+99 HCHLLVYERNLAL
-112 LYVVLSNIDLST
+112 LYTLLSSIDLSV

-159 LMSDFYATEQKEIL
+159 LMSDFYAREQKEIL
-173 ASNSFLMEGFKKSI
+173 ALNSFLMEGFKKSI

-202 QYVYNLAS
+202 QYVYNLDS

-221 AKRKA
+221 AKRGA
-226 KFKSCVIVSTGPSLT
+226 KFKSCVIVSTGPSLS

-248 EVQEKVI
+248 EVQERVV

-290 HDFGDKDKK
+290 HDFGNKDDK

-311 AVEYLEKRGRDYVLI
+311 AIEYLEKRGRNYILI

-356 IALELEFKELVFI
+356 LALELEFKELVFI
-369 GQDLAYN
+369 GQDLAYD
-376 DVGYSHPK
+376 DVGHSHPK

-391 FESEAYEKV
+391 FESEAYEKI

-411 NSHEIWIFF
+411 ESHEIWIFF

-434 KIYNATEG
+434 KIYNATQG

-459 DFSEN
+459 DFNEN
-464 KQNLEKLQPLSEDK
+464 KQNLVKLKPLSEDK

-487 AKVKKAFKECVGF
+487 AKVKKAFKESVEF
-500 QAMLRAYYEDIEP
+500 QAMLRAYYEDIEG

-522 LEEGASASFSLVL
+522 LEEGLRESFSLVL
-535 KVDQFRDEFSVI
+535 KVDKFRDEFSVI

-572 NPLIKE
+572 NPLTKE
-578 DFFNKNVLYIKE
+578 DFFNKNVLYIKD

-609 KFAITPLENA
+609 KFAITPLENT
-619 LKAKGLSKYVERL
+619 LKTKGLSKYIERL
-632 SQ
+632 S

>member
-1 MSGIFER
+1 MSSIFER
-8 NLAHL
+8 NLAYL

-26 KNKNAF
+26 KSKNVF
-32 KITEEYAKNE
+32 KIVEEYAKSE

-48 FIAENGSLVF
+48 FITEGGAVF

-66 LKEFKEKYLLYP
+66 LKEFKEKYPLYP

-99 HCHLVIYERDLAL
+99 HCHLLVYERNLAL
-112 LYVVLSNIDLST
+112 LYTLLSSIDLSV

-159 LMSDFYATEQKEIL
+159 LMSDFYAREQKEIL
-173 ASNSFLMEGFKKSI
+173 ALNSFLMEGFKKSI

-202 QYVYNLAS
+202 QYVYNLDS

-221 AKRKA
+221 AKRGA
-226 KFKSCVIVSTGPSLT
+226 KFKSCVIVSTGPSLS

-248 EVQEKVI
+248 EVQERVV

-267 QNDIVPDYVCMVERT
+267 QNGIVPDYVCMVERT

-290 HDFGDKDKK
+290 HDFGNKDDK

-311 AVEYLEKRGRDYVLI
+311 AIEYLEKRGRNYILI

-356 IALELEFKELVFI
+356 LALELEFKELVFI
-369 GQDLAYN
+369 GQDLAYD
-376 DVGYSHPK
+376 DVGHSHPK

-391 FESEAYEKV
+391 FESEAYEKI

-411 NSHEIWIFF
+411 ESHEIWIFF
-420 RQILEDLIKYVVSA
+420 RQILEDLVKYVVSA

-459 DFSEN
+459 DFNEN

-487 AKVKKAFKECVGF
+487 AKVKKAFKECVEF

-522 LEEGASASFSLVL
+522 LEEGLSVSFSLML
-535 KVDQFRDEFSVI
+535 KVDKFRDEFGAI

-572 NPLIKE
+572 NPLTKE
-578 DFFNKNVLYIKE
+578 DLFNKNVLYIKD

-609 KFAITPLENA
+609 KFAITPLENT
-619 LKAKGLSKYVERL
+619 LKTKGLSKYIERL
-632 SQ
+632 S

>member
-1 MSGIFER
+1 MSSVFER

-26 KNKNAF
+26 KSKNVF
-32 KITEEYAKNE
+32 KIVEEYAKNE
-42 RVFYKN
+42 NVFYKN
-48 FIAENGSLVF
+48 FITEGGAVF

-66 LKEFKEKYLLYP
+66 LKEFKEKYPLYP

-99 HCHLVIYERDLAL
+99 HCHLLVYERNLAL
-112 LYVVLSNIDLST
+112 LYTLLSSIDLSV

-159 LMSDFYATEQKEIL
+159 LMSDFYAREQKEIL
-173 ASNSFLMEGFKKSI
+173 ALNSFLMEGFKKSI

-202 QYVYNLAS
+202 QYVYNLDS

-221 AKRKA
+221 AKRGA
-226 KFKSCVIVSTGPSLT
+226 KFKSCVIVSTGPSLS

-248 EVQEKVI
+248 EVQERVV

-290 HDFGDKDKK
+290 HDFGNKDDK

-311 AVEYLEKRGRDYVLI
+311 AIEYLEKRGRNYILI

-341 ALLSSAVSVAHMALA
+341 SLLSSAVSVAHMAFA

-376 DVGYSHPK
+376 DVGHSHPK
-384 DYQHSAN
+384 DYQHSAD
-391 FESEAYEKV
+391 FESEAYEKI

-411 NSHEIWIFF
+411 ESHEMWIFF

-459 DFSEN
+459 DFNEN
-464 KQNLEKLQPLSEDK
+464 KQNLVKLKPLSEDK

-487 AKVKKAFKECVGF
+487 AKVKKAFKECVEF

-522 LEEGASASFSLVL
+522 LEEGLSVSFSLML
-535 KVDQFRDEFSVI
+535 KVDQFRDEFGAI

-572 NPLIKE
+572 NPLTKE
-578 DFFNKNVLYIKE
+578 DLFNKNVLYIKD

-609 KFAITPLENA
+609 KFAITPLENT
-619 LKAKGLSKYVERL
+619 LKTKGLSKYIERL
-632 SQ
+632 S

>member
-1 MSGIFER
+1 MSSVFER

-26 KNKNAF
+26 KSKNAF
-32 KITEEYAKNE
+32 KIVEEYAKNE
-42 RVFYKN
+42 NVFYKN
-48 FIAENGSLVF
+48 FITEGGAVF

-66 LKEFKEKYLLYP
+66 LKEFKEKYPLYP

-99 HCHLVIYERDLAL
+99 HCHLLVYERNLAL
-112 LYVVLSNIDLST
+112 LYTLLSSIDLSV

-159 LMSDFYATEQKEIL
+159 LMSDFYAREQKEIL
-173 ASNSFLMEGFKKSI
+173 ALNSFLMEGFKKSI

-202 QYVYNLAS
+202 QYVYNLDS

-221 AKRKA
+221 AKRGA
-226 KFKSCVIVSTGPSLT
+226 KFKSCVIVSTGPSLS

-248 EVQEKVI
+248 EVQERVV

-290 HDFGDKDKK
+290 HDFGNKDDK

-311 AVEYLEKRGRDYVLI
+311 AIEYLEKRGRNYILI

-341 ALLSSAVSVAHMALA
+341 SLLSSAVSVAHMAFA

-369 GQDLAYN
+369 GQDLAYD
-376 DVGYSHPK
+376 DVGHSHPK

-391 FESEAYEKV
+391 FESEAYEKI

-411 NSHEIWIFF
+411 ESHEIWIFF
-420 RQILEDLIKYVVSA
+420 RQILEDLVKYVVSA
-434 KIYNATEG
+434 KIYNATQG

-459 DFSEN
+459 DFNEN
-464 KQNLEKLQPLSEDK
+464 KQNLVKLKPLSEDK

-487 AKVKKAFKECVGF
+487 AKVKKAFKECVEF

-522 LEEGASASFSLVL
+522 LEEGLSVSFSLVL
-535 KVDQFRDEFSVI
+535 KVDQFRDEFGAI

-572 NPLIKE
+572 NPLTKE
-578 DFFNKNVLYIKE
+578 DLFNKNVLYIKD

-609 KFAITPLENA
+609 KFAITPLENT
-619 LKAKGLSKYVERL
+619 LKTKGLSKYIERL
-632 SQ
+632 S

>member
-1 MSGIFER
+1 MSSVFAR

-26 KNKNAF
+26 KSKNAF
-32 KITEEYAKNE
+32 KIVEEYAKNE
-42 RVFYKN
+42 NVFYKN
-48 FIAENGSLVF
+48 FITEGGAVF

-66 LKEFKEKYLLYP
+66 LKEFKEKYPLYP

-99 HCHLVIYERDLAL
+99 HCHLLVYERNLAL
-112 LYVVLSNIDLST
+112 LYTLLSSIDLSV

-159 LMSDFYATEQKEIL
+159 LMSDFYAREQKEIL
-173 ASNSFLMEGFKKSI
+173 ALNSFLMEGFKKSI

-202 QYVYNLAS
+202 QYVYNLDS

-221 AKRKA
+221 AKRGA
-226 KFKSCVIVSTGPSLT
+226 KFKSCVIVSTGPSLS

-248 EVQEKVI
+248 EVQERVV

-290 HDFGDKDKK
+290 HDFGNKDDK

-311 AVEYLEKRGRDYVLI
+311 AIEYLEKRGRNYILI

-356 IALELEFKELVFI
+356 LALELEFKELVFI
-369 GQDLAYN
+369 GQDLAYD
-376 DVGYSHPK
+376 DVGHSHPK

-391 FESEAYEKV
+391 FESEAYEKI

-411 NSHEIWIFF
+411 ESHEIWIFF
-420 RQILEDLIKYVVSA
+420 RQILEDLVKYVVSA
-434 KIYNATEG
+434 KIYNATQG

-459 DFSEN
+459 DFNEN
-464 KQNLEKLQPLSEDK
+464 KQNLVKLKPLSEDK

-487 AKVKKAFKECVGF
+487 AKVKKAFKECVEF

-522 LEEGASASFSLVL
+522 LEEGLSVSFSLML
-535 KVDQFRDEFSVI
+535 KVDQFRDEFGAI

-572 NPLIKE
+572 NPLTKE
-578 DFFNKNVLYIKE
+578 DLFNKNVLYIKD

-609 KFAITPLENA
+609 KFAITPLENT
-619 LKAKGLSKYVERL
+619 LKTKGLSKYIERL
-632 SQ
+632 S

>member
-1 MSGIFER
+1 MSSVFER
-8 NLAHL
+8 NLAYL

-26 KNKNAF
+26 KSKNAF
-32 KITEEYAKNE
+32 KIVEEYAKNE
-42 RVFYKN
+42 NVFYKN
-48 FIAENGSLVF
+48 FITEGGAVF

-66 LKEFKEKYLLYP
+66 LKEFKEKYPLYP

-99 HCHLVIYERDLAL
+99 HCHLLVYERNLAL
-112 LYVVLSNIDLST
+112 LYTLLSSIDLSV

-159 LMSDFYATEQKEIL
+159 LMSDFYAREQKEIL
-173 ASNSFLMEGFKKSI
+173 ALNSFLMEGFKKSI
-187 LKQGNDPKDALQGIR
+187 LKHGNDPKDALQGIR
-202 QYVYNLAS
+202 QYVYNLDS

-221 AKRKA
+221 AKRGA
-226 KFKSCVIVSTGPSLT
+226 KFKSCVIVSTGPSLS

-248 EVQEKVI
+248 EVQERVV

-290 HDFGDKDKK
+290 HDFGNKDDK

-311 AVEYLEKRGRDYVLI
+311 AIEYLEKRGRNYILI

-341 ALLSSAVSVAHMALA
+341 ALLSSAASVAHMALA
-356 IALELEFKELVFI
+356 LALELEFKELVFI
-369 GQDLAYN
+369 GQDLAYD
-376 DVGYSHPK
+376 DVGHSHPK

-391 FESEAYEKV
+391 FESEAYEKI
-400 KVVAYGGEGFV
+400 KIVAYGGEGFV
-411 NSHEIWIFF
+411 ESHEIWIFF
-420 RQILEDLIKYVVSA
+420 RQILEDLVKYVVSA
-434 KIYNATEG
+434 KIYNATQG

-459 DFSEN
+459 DFNEN

-487 AKVKKAFKECVGF
+487 AKVKKAFKECVEF

-522 LEEGASASFSLVL
+522 LEEGLSVSFSLML
-535 KVDQFRDEFSVI
+535 KVDQFRDEFSAI

-572 NPLIKE
+572 NPLTKE
-578 DFFNKNVLYIKE
+578 DLFNKNVLYIKD

-609 KFAITPLENA
+609 KFAITPLENT
-619 LKAKGLSKYVERL
+619 LKTKGLSKYIERL
-632 SQ
+632 S

>member
-1 MSGIFER
+1 MSSVFER

-26 KNKNAF
+26 KSKNAF
-32 KITEEYAKNE
+32 KIVEEYAKNE
-42 RVFYKN
+42 NAFYKN
-48 FIAENGSLVF
+48 FITEGGAVF

-66 LKEFKEKYLLYP
+66 LKEFKEKYPLYP

-99 HCHLVIYERDLAL
+99 HCHLLVYERNLAL
-112 LYVVLSNIDLST
+112 LYTLLSSIDLSV

-159 LMSDFYATEQKEIL
+159 LMSDFYAREQKEIL
-173 ASNSFLMEGFKKSI
+173 ALNSFLMEGFKKSI

-202 QYVYNLAS
+202 QYVYNLDS

-221 AKRKA
+221 AKRGA
-226 KFKSCVIVSTGPSLT
+226 KFKSCVIVSTGPSLS

-248 EVQEKVI
+248 EVQERVV

-290 HDFGDKDKK
+290 HDFGNKDDK

-311 AVEYLEKRGRDYVLI
+311 AIEYLEKRGRNYILI
-326 PKHLN
+326 SKHLN

-341 ALLSSAVSVAHMALA
+341 GLLPSAVSVAHMAFA

-376 DVGYSHPK
+376 DVGHSHPK
-384 DYQHSAN
+384 DYQHSAD
-391 FESEAYEKV
+391 FESEAYEKI

-411 NSHEIWIFF
+411 ESHEIWIFF

-459 DFSEN
+459 DFNEN
-464 KQNLEKLQPLSEDK
+464 KQNLVKLKPLSEDK

-487 AKVKKAFKECVGF
+487 AKVKKAFKECVEF

-522 LEEGASASFSLVL
+522 LEEGLSVSFSLML
-535 KVDQFRDEFSVI
+535 KVDQFRDEFGAI

-572 NPLIKE
+572 NPLTKE
-578 DFFNKNVLYIKE
+578 DLFNKNVLYIKD

-609 KFAITPLENA
+609 KFAITPLEST
-619 LKAKGLSKYVERL
+619 LKTKGLSKYIERL
-632 SQ
+632 S

>member
-1 MSGIFER
+1 MSSVFER

-26 KNKNAF
+26 KSKNAF
-32 KITEEYAKNE
+32 KIVEEYAKNE
-42 RVFYKN
+42 NVFYKN
-48 FIAENGSLVF
+48 FITEGGAVF

-66 LKEFKEKYLLYP
+66 LKEFKEKYPLYP

-99 HCHLVIYERDLAL
+99 HCHLLVYERNLAL
-112 LYVVLSNIDLST
+112 LYTLLSSIDLSV

-159 LMSDFYATEQKEIL
+159 LMSDFYAREQKEIL
-173 ASNSFLMEGFKKSI
+173 ALNSFLMEGFKKSI
-187 LKQGNDPKDALQGIR
+187 LKHGNDPKDALQGIR
-202 QYVYNLAS
+202 QYVYNLDS

-221 AKRKA
+221 AKRGA
-226 KFKSCVIVSTGPSLT
+226 KFKSCVIVSTGPSLS

-248 EVQEKVI
+248 EVQERVV

-290 HDFGDKDKK
+290 HDFGNKDDK

-311 AVEYLEKRGRDYVLI
+311 AIEYLEKRGRNYILI

-341 ALLSSAVSVAHMALA
+341 SLLSSAVSVAHMAFA

-376 DVGYSHPK
+376 DVGHSHPK

-391 FESEAYEKV
+391 FESEAYEKI

-411 NSHEIWIFF
+411 ESHEIWIFF
-420 RQILEDLIKYVVSA
+420 RQILEDLVKYVVSA
-434 KIYNATEG
+434 KIYNATQG

-459 DFSEN
+459 DFNEN
-464 KQNLEKLQPLSEDK
+464 KQNLVKLKPLSEDK

-487 AKVKKAFKECVGF
+487 AKVKKAFKECVEF
-500 QAMLRAYYEDIEP
+500 QAMLRAYYEDIEG

-522 LEEGASASFSLVL
+522 LEEGANVSFSLVL
-535 KVDQFRDEFSVI
+535 KVDKFRDEFGAI

-572 NPLIKE
+572 NPLTKE
-578 DFFNKNVLYIKE
+578 DFFNKNVLYIKD

-609 KFAITPLENA
+609 KFAITPLEDF
-619 LKAKGLSKYVERL
+619 LKSKNLSKYIERL
-632 SQ
+632 NQ

>member
-1 MSGIFER
+1 MSIFER

-26 KNKNAF
+26 KSKNAF

-48 FIAENGSLVF
+48 FIAVGGGAVF

-66 LKEFKEKYLLYP
+66 LKEFKEKYPLYP

-99 HCHLVIYERDLAL
+99 HCHLLVYERNLAL
-112 LYVVLSNIDLST
+112 LYTLLSSIDLSV

-159 LMSDFYATEQKEIL
+159 LMSDFYAREQKEIL
-173 ASNSFLMEGFKKSI
+173 ALNSFLMEGFKKSI

-202 QYVYNLAS
+202 QYVYNLDS

-221 AKRKA
+221 EKRKA
-226 KFKSCVIVSTGPSLT
+226 KFNSCVIVSTGPSLT

-248 EVQEKVI
+248 EVQERVV

-290 HDFGDKDKK
+290 HDFGNKDDK

-311 AVEYLEKRGRDYVLI
+311 AIEYLEKRGRNYILI

-356 IALELEFKELVFI
+356 LALELEFKELVFI
-369 GQDLAYN
+369 GQDLAYD
-376 DVGYSHPK
+376 DVGHSHPK

-391 FESEAYEKV
+391 FESEAYEKI

-411 NSHEIWIFF
+411 ESHEIWIFF
-420 RQILEDLIKYVVSA
+420 RQILEDLVKYVVSA
-434 KIYNATEG
+434 KIYNATQG

-459 DFSEN
+459 DFNEN
-464 KQNLEKLQPLSEDK
+464 KQNLVKLKPLSEDK

-487 AKVKKAFKECVGF
+487 AKVKKAFKECVEF

-522 LEEGASASFSLVL
+522 LEEGLSVSFSLML
-535 KVDQFRDEFSVI
+535 KVDQFRDEFGAI

-572 NPLIKE
+572 NPLTKE
-578 DFFNKNVLYIKE
+578 DLFNKNVLYIKD

-609 KFAITPLENA
+609 KFAITPLENT
-619 LKAKGLSKYVERL
+619 LKTKGLSKYIERL
-632 SQ
+632 S

>member
-1 MSGIFER
+1 MSSVFER

-32 KITEEYAKNE
+32 KIVEEYAKNE
-42 RVFYKN
+42 NVFYKN
-48 FIAENGSLVF
+48 FITEGGAVF

-66 LKEFKEKYLLYP
+66 LKEFKEKYPLYP

-112 LYVVLSNIDLST
+112 LYVVLSSIDLST

-159 LMSDFYATEQKEIL
+159 LMSDFYAREQKEVL
-173 ASNSFLMEGFKKSI
+173 ALNSFLMEGFKKSI
-187 LKQGNDPKDALQGIR
+187 LKHGNDPKDALQGIR
-202 QYVYNLAS
+202 QYVYNLDS

-221 AKRKA
+221 EKRKA
-226 KFKSCVIVSTGPSLT
+226 KFKSCVIVSTGPSLS

-248 EVQEKVI
+248 EVQERVV

-290 HDFGDKDKK
+290 HDFGNKDDK

-311 AVEYLEKRGRDYVLI
+311 AIEYLEKRGRNYILI

-341 ALLSSAVSVAHMALA
+341 GLLPSAVSVAHMAFA

-369 GQDLAYN
+369 GQDLAYD
-376 DVGYSHPK
+376 DVGHSHPK
-384 DYQHSAN
+384 DYQHSAD
-391 FESEAYEKV
+391 FESEAYEKI

-411 NSHEIWIFF
+411 ESHEIWIFF

-434 KIYNATEG
+434 KIYNATQG

-459 DFSEN
+459 DFNEN
-464 KQNLEKLQPLSEDK
+464 KQNLVKLKPLSEDK

-487 AKVKKAFKECVGF
+487 AKVKKAFKESVEF
-500 QAMLRAYYEDIEP
+500 QAMLRAYYEDIEG

-522 LEEGASASFSLVL
+522 LEEGLRESFSLML
-535 KVDQFRDEFSVI
+535 KVDQFRDEFGAI

-572 NPLIKE
+572 NPLTKE
-578 DFFNKNVLYIKE
+578 DLFNKNVLYIKD

-609 KFAITPLENA
+609 KFAITPLENT
-619 LKAKGLSKYVERL
+619 LKTKGLSKYIERL
-632 SQ
+632 S